1 MSRTTTT
8 CMQCSVGCQMHVDSR
23 VSMVQRT
30 MSVEEDNAISDGWLC
45 DRGRYNVGY
54 VKDDRRLTQ
63 PLYRQNG
70 EWVQIGWDDA
80 ITLWK
85 TALREGIAESLAGT
99 GTPHKN
105 DVSLPIAALEAFC
118 AELESKLE
126 QARDK
131 VTYSLHFSSTTRLTS
146 RRYAVIAA
154 LASV

>member
-1 MSRTTTT
+1 
-8 CMQCSVGCQMHVDSR
+8 MHVDSR

-80 ITLWK
+80 IMLWK
-85 TALREGIAESLAGT
+85 TALREGIAKSGAGSA
-99 GTPHKN
+99 GVVGGGRLLN
-105 DVSLPIAALEAFC
+105 EEAFLLQHIHR
-118 AELESKLE
+118 ALGVENLDWRSSA
-126 QARDK
+126 QHHVRTFAGATRAGAR
-131 VTYSLHFSSTTRLTS
+131 SAHSQGR
-146 RRYAVIAA
+146 AP
-154 LASV
+154 